1 MNDKMMRGMTT
12 RRRALQLGGT
22 GAAALGLAACGVAG
36 TKKQTTQ
43 QAESAAHK
51 FWRTAKATGNLNWAT
66 WAAYIDPKHESIK
79 EFTKAT
85 GISVNYQEV
94 IQDDNSW
101 FAKVDPLL
109 RTGQYSG
116 YDVMVI
122 TDGFEFNEFV
132 QLGEVIPL
140 DHNRMPNVLKNILPK
155 FTHESF
161 DPGNVYSVPW
171 ASGMTGIA
179 WNSKYVKEPIS
190 SIEALWDQKYQG
202 KVGMMKDPQEL
213 ANFGLFKIGV
223 KPEHSTESDW
233 HKAAAALSQQ
243 RSAGIVRQY
252 YGQDYLTAL
261 SHGDVWVSMAW
272 SGDIFQQNQSV
283 GNNDLRFVIPSEG
296 GNLWTDNMMIPKY
309 CANPVG
315 AMELIDW
322 FYRPEIGAMVTE
334 NIQYINACGPVLDM
348 IKADAAK
355 PGGANGQTQATLQS
369 LITSP
374 LVFPSAAT
382 LDGLSNYVTP
392 VKPAEA
398 DLFKNIFNAVSQ

>member
-1 MNDKMMRGMTT
+1 MNNSVTT
-12 RRRALQLGGT
+12 RRQALQLGGV
-22 GAAALGLAACGVAG
+22 GAAAVGLAACGVSG
-36 TKKQTTQ
+36 TKKVTTQ

-51 FWRTAKATGNLNWAT
+51 FWRTAKATGSLNFAS
-66 WAAYIDPKHESIK
+66 WAAYIDPKHQSLK
-79 EFTKAT
+79 QFTQST

-101 FAKVDPLL
+101 FAKVDPML

-116 YDVMVI
+116 YDLMII

-140 DHNRMPNVLKNILPK
+140 DRNRMPHVVANITPK
-155 FTHESF
+155 FTRESF

-179 WNSKYVKEPIS
+179 WNSKYVKEPIT
-190 SIEALWDQKYQG
+190 SIDALWNPKYQG

-213 ANFGLFKIGV
+213 ANYGLFKIGV
-223 KPEHSTESDW
+223 KPEHSAEADW
-233 HKAAAALSQQ
+233 HKAADALSQQ

-261 SHGDVWVSMAW
+261 SHGDIWVTMGW

-283 GNNDLRFVIPSEG
+283 GNNDLQFVIPQEG
-296 GNLWTDNMMIPKY
+296 GTLWTDNMMIPKY

-315 AMELIDW
+315 AMQMIDW
-322 FYRPEIGAMVTE
+322 FYRPEIATLLTE
-334 NIQYINACGPVLDM
+334 NIQYINACEPVLDM
-348 IKADAAK
+348 IKADAARS
-355 PGGANGQTQATLQS
+355 GGANGQTQATLQA
-369 LITSP
+369 LTTSA
-374 LVFPSAAT
+374 LVFPPAGQ
-382 LDGLSNYVTP
+382 LNRLSNYVTP
-392 VKPAEA
+392 VRPAEA
-398 DLFKNIFNAVSQ
+398 DTFKNIFNSVSQ